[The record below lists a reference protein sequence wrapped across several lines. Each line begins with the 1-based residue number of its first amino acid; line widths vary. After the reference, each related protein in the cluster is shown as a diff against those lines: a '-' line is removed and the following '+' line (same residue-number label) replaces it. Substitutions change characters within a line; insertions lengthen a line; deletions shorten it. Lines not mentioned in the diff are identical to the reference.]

1 MYKRQTLAWPGVT
14 GAIVGMR
21 NVAQVDGV
29 LGAAELELDGDDMA
43 RIADAIELTGAGV
56 GPLLPVDDSGALPAN
71 LLR

>member
-1 MYKRQTLAWPGVT
+1 
-14 GAIVGMR
+14 MR

-56 GPLLPVDDSGALPAN
+56 GPLRPVDDSGALPAN